1 MKPSSASTSS
11 ARLAMTLL
19 EMLVALT
26 VFIIL
31 LLVSFRLIEQASSAW
46 RFASSKVEQFRE
58 TRGGLGLIDAN
69 LRKATL
75 DEYLGYEF
83 DSSGYPT
90 KWGRRSELR
99 FISGPSAALIGSSGS
114 SPTHAVFFTAPLG
127 VTTNSDYQNLSGLLN
142 ICGYFIEWSNKDA
155 DRPDILPA
163 SQEYRFRLM
172 QFLQPA
178 EEMTLY
184 ADTATTSPQFTF
196 KPTPGWQKTALQK
209 SQTAVRSIA
218 DNVIAMI
225 VEPITSTD
233 PNADE
238 LTSDFSYDSAA
249 SSTDLAKNPRNRL
262 PPAIRITLYTI
273 DEPSAKRLEQSST
286 MPDIYGSLFTETSK
300 LRPTGGDPG
309 DFSRFED
316 TLNARHLRYNR
327 KEIVVE
333 LVPRPWSK
341 TDNL

>member
-1 MKPSSASTSS
+1 
-11 ARLAMTLL
+11 MTLL
-19 EMLVALT
+19 EILVALT

-58 TRGGLGLIDAN
+58 TRGGLSLIGAN
-69 LRKATL
+69 LSKATL

-83 DSSGYPT
+83 DSSGYPV

-99 FISGPSAALIGSSGS
+99 FISGRSSSLQGSSSS
-114 SPTHAVFFTAPLG
+114 SPTHALFFTAPLG
-127 VTTNSDYQNLSGLLN
+127 VTNDSNYQNLSGLLN

-155 DRPDILPA
+155 DRPAILPP

-178 EEMTLY
+178 EEVTLY
-184 ADTATTSPQFTF
+184 SDTVTTSPQFAF
-196 KPTPGWQKTALQK
+196 KPATGWQKTAMQGSPLA
-209 SQTAVRSIA
+209 TRAIA

-225 VEPITSTD
+225 VEPLNSTAPDATELTGDFAYDSSESRTD
-233 PNADE
+233 PA
-238 LTSDFSYDSAA
+238 T
-249 SSTDLAKNPRNRL
+249 NPRNRL

-273 DEPSAKRLEQSST
+273 DEPSAKRLEQSSS
-286 MPDIYGSLFTETSK
+286 MPDLYGSLFRDTSK
-300 LRPTGGDPG
+300 LHPSGGDAG
-309 DFSRFED
+309 DFARFEEN
-316 TLNARHLRYNR
+316 LNSRHLRYNR

-333 LVPRPWSK
+333 LVPKPWSK
-341 TDNL
+341 TENL